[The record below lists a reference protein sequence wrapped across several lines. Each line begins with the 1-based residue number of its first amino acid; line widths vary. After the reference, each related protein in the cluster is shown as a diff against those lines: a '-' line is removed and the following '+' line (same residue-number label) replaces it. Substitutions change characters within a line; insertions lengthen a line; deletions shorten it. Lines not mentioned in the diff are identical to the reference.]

1 MKRILALLCGAALV
15 LSLSFSLVSCGTPEG
30 ESLLRRTANVAIT
43 GAVIGGYI
51 TPAQASLVREHGA
64 LILDA
69 KDGPAKVVAIS
80 NAAIAGAEASGNLTP
95 EQAAALRQAGAVPL
109 APPPPSPG
117 SDSPAALPEVDV
129 TSSK

>member
-15 LSLSFSLVSCGTPEG
+15 LALSLSLVSCTTPEG
-30 ESLLRRTANVAIT
+30 EQVARQAANIALT

-51 TPAQASLVREHGA
+51 TPAQAALVRQHGA

-69 KDGPAKVVAIS
+69 KDGPAQVVAIS
-80 NAAIAGAEASGNLTP
+80 NAALAGAEASGNLTP
-95 EQAAALRQAGAVPL
+95 EQAAALREAGTVPLSPPAAVPV
-109 APPPPSPG
+109 
-117 SDSPAALPEVDV
+117 VDV

>member
-1 MKRILALLCGAALV
+1 MKRFLLLAIGAAFVLAL
-15 LSLSFSLVSCGTPEG
+15 SLSLVSCGTPDG

-51 TPAQASLVREHGA
+51 TPAQAALVREHGA

-80 NAAIAGAEASGNLTP
+80 NAALAGAEASGHLSP
-95 EQAAALRQAGAVPL
+95 EAAEKLRTAGAVPL
-109 APPPPSPG
+109 ATPAPIPG
-117 SDSPAALPEVDV
+117 SDPPSALPVVDV